1 MMNLRFA
8 ANIFDELGD
17 FEMADYIDGL
27 LIKQAQISDVDQYNM
42 DVDNYNRKFYQ
53 QQPVPK
59 SNLKLTKPLS
69 FPLGIQKAT
78 IPANVP
84 VSSPVVAPTNVPI
97 SAPVQNKVPAKLPVN
112 KKIPKG
118 NFDKSINLMLGLEG
132 GKSDEGS
139 DRGGRTNYGITQF
152 TYNAWNKKHN
162 LPKRDVFKITP
173 EIAKQIYKDEFWNV
187 IKGAQLPKNVAN
199 AILSMALTDGPQD
212 SIKFVQKMLGINPVS
227 GIMGPITM
235 TKIWE
240 KSKKGD
246 ADFTRAILNKQIDRY
261 QKDEQAAT
269 YGKGWTNR
277 VEKVKDAIS

>member
-1 MMNLRFA
+1 MNLKFA

-17 FEMADYIDGL
+17 FLMADYVDSL

-42 DVDNYNRKFYQ
+42 DVDAYNKKLYQQ

-59 SNLKLTKPLS
+59 ANLRLTKPLS
-69 FPLGIQKAT
+69 FPLGLQKVT

-84 VSSPVVAPTNVPI
+84 ANVP
-97 SAPVQNKVPAKLPVN
+97 AKQRDNKVPR
-112 KKIPKG
+112 G

-132 GKSDEGS
+132 GKTDEGT

-162 LPKRDVFKITP
+162 LPKKDVFTITP
-173 EIAKQIYKDEFWNV
+173 QIAKQIYKEEYWSI
-187 IKGAQLPKNVAN
+187 IKGDQLPKNVAN

-212 SIKFVQKMLGINPVS
+212 AIKFVQKMLGVQPVS
-227 GIMGPITM
+227 GVMGPITM

-240 KSKKGD
+240 KSKTGD
-246 ADFTRAILNKQIDRY
+246 ADFARAILNKQIDRY
-261 QKDEQAAT
+261 QKDEQAST

-277 VEKVKDAIS
+277 VEKVKDTIS

>member
-8 ANIFDELGD
+8 ANIFDEIGD

-42 DVDNYNRKFYQ
+42 DVDVYNRKLYQQ

-59 SNLKLTKPLS
+59 ANLRLTKPLS
-69 FPLGIQKAT
+69 FPLGVQKVT

-84 VSSPVVAPTNVPI
+84 V
-97 SAPVQNKVPAKLPVN
+97 QNKVPAQSPAN
-112 KKIPKG
+112 KVPRG

-132 GKSDEGS
+132 GKTDEGT

-152 TYNAWNKKHN
+152 TYNAWNKKHK
-162 LPKRDVFKITP
+162 LPKKDVFTITP
-173 EIAKQIYKDEFWNV
+173 DIAKQIYKEEYWSI
-187 IKGAQLPKNVAN
+187 IKGDQLPRNVAN

-212 SIKFVQKMLGINPVS
+212 SIRFIQKMLGVQPVS
-227 GIMGPITM
+227 GVMGPITM
-235 TKIWE
+235 AKIWE
-240 KSKKGD
+240 KSKNGD
-246 ADFTRAILNKQIDRY
+246 ADFARAILNKQIDRY
-261 QKDEQAAT
+261 QKDEQAST

-277 VEKVKDAIS
+277 VEKVKDTIS

>member
-1 MMNLRFA
+1 MNLRFA
-8 ANIFDELGD
+8 ANIFDEIGD

-42 DVDNYNRKFYQ
+42 DVDAYNKKLLQQ

-59 SNLKLTKPLS
+59 ANLKLTKPLS
-69 FPLGIQKAT
+69 FPIGLQKAT

-84 VSSPVVAPTNVPI
+84 V
-97 SAPVQNKVPAKLPVN
+97 QNKVPVQKPSN
-112 KKIPKG
+112 KVPRG

-132 GKSDEGS
+132 GKSDEGT

-162 LPKRDVFKITP
+162 LPKKDVFTITP
-173 EIAKQIYKDEFWNV
+173 DLAKQIYKEEYWGV
-187 IKGAQLPKNVAN
+187 IKGDKLPRNVAN

-212 SIKFVQKMLGINPVS
+212 SVKFVQKMLGVQPVS
-227 GIMGPITM
+227 GVMGPITM
-235 TKIWE
+235 AKIWE
-240 KSKKGD
+240 KSKNGD
-246 ADFTRAILNKQIDRY
+246 ADFARAILNKQIDRY
-261 QKDEQAAT
+261 QKDEQAST

-277 VEKVKDAIS
+277 VEKVKDTIS

>member
-1 MMNLRFA
+1 MNLKFA

-17 FEMADYIDGL
+17 FLMADYVDSL

-42 DVDNYNRKFYQ
+42 DVDAYNKKLYQQ

-59 SNLKLTKPLS
+59 ANLRLTKPLS
-69 FPLGIQKAT
+69 FPLGLQKVT

-84 VSSPVVAPTNVPI
+84 AKQI
-97 SAPVQNKVPAKLPVN
+97 DNKVPR
-112 KKIPKG
+112 G

-132 GKSDEGS
+132 GKTDEGT

-162 LPKRDVFKITP
+162 LPKKDVFTITP
-173 EIAKQIYKDEFWNV
+173 QIAKQIYKEEYWSI
-187 IKGAQLPKNVAN
+187 IKGDQLPKNVAN

-212 SIKFVQKMLGINPVS
+212 AIKFVQKMLGVQPVS
-227 GIMGPITM
+227 GVMGPITM

-240 KSKKGD
+240 KSKTGD
-246 ADFTRAILNKQIDRY
+246 ADFARAILNKQIDRY
-261 QKDEQAAT
+261 QKDEQAST

-277 VEKVKDAIS
+277 VEKVKDTIS

>member
-1 MMNLRFA
+1 MNLRFA

-17 FEMADYIDGL
+17 FLMADYVDGL

-42 DVDNYNRKFYQ
+42 DVDAYNKKLYQQ

-59 SNLKLTKPLS
+59 ANLKLTKPLS
-69 FPLGIQKAT
+69 FPLGVQKVT

-84 VSSPVVAPTNVPI
+84 ANVPVNT
-97 SAPVQNKVPAKLPVN
+97 PKKQQVDNKVPR
-112 KKIPKG
+112 G

-132 GKSDEGS
+132 GKSDEGT

-152 TYNAWNKKHN
+152 TYNAWNKKHK

-173 EIAKQIYKDEFWNV
+173 EIAKQIYKEEYWNL
-187 IKGAQLPKNVAN
+187 IKGDQLPKNVAN

-212 SIKFVQKMLGINPVS
+212 SVKFVQKMLGVEPVS
-227 GIMGPITM
+227 GVMGPITM
-235 TKIWE
+235 AKIWE
-240 KSKKGD
+240 KSKTGD
-246 ADFTRAILNKQIDRY
+246 AEFAKAILNKQIDRY
-261 QKDEQAAT
+261 QKDEQAST

-277 VEKVKDAIS
+277 VEKVKDTIS

>member
-1 MMNLRFA
+1 MNLKFA

-17 FEMADYIDGL
+17 FLMADYVDSL
-27 LIKQAQISDVDQYNM
+27 LIKQAQVSDVDQYNM
-42 DVDNYNRKFYQ
+42 DVDAYNKKLYQQ

-59 SNLKLTKPLS
+59 ANLRLTKPLS
-69 FPLGIQKAT
+69 FPLGLQKVT

-84 VSSPVVAPTNVPI
+84 ANVP
-97 SAPVQNKVPAKLPVN
+97 AKQRDNKVPR
-112 KKIPKG
+112 G

-132 GKSDEGS
+132 GKTDEGT

-162 LPKRDVFKITP
+162 LPKKDVFTITP
-173 EIAKQIYKDEFWNV
+173 QIAKQIYKEEYWSI
-187 IKGAQLPKNVAN
+187 IKGDQLPKNVAN

-212 SIKFVQKMLGINPVS
+212 AIKFVQKMLGVQPVS
-227 GIMGPITM
+227 GVMGPITM

-240 KSKKGD
+240 KSKTGD
-246 ADFTRAILNKQIDRY
+246 ADFARAILNKQIDRY
-261 QKDEQAAT
+261 QKDEQAST

-277 VEKVKDAIS
+277 VEKVKDTIS